1 VAAANR
7 PRGYREVRFEEQ
19 TSLLRYIM
27 RRLLMLIPTLIG
39 MSILI
44 FLMLRLLPGDIVTI
58 IAGTDSQMDDA
69 ATEKL
74 RESMGLNDPIPV
86 QYVKWLGD
94 IVQGDPGTSLR
105 SGRPVSELLGRALP
119 ITLELAFLAVI
130 MATMVAVPLGVVSA
144 VRRDTSFDFAARVG
158 GLVGLSL
165 PSFWI
170 GTLILL
176 FTSKAFGWAP
186 DIRFT
191 PFFENP
197 SKNLQQMILPAFAI
211 AIQLMAII
219 MRMTRATMLEV
230 LGQDF
235 VRTARAKGLRDRLV
249 VYRHGLRNALIPVI
263 TVIGFQLGA
272 LMGSSAI
279 IEVIFGLNGV
289 GNTLLQ
295 AIFNRDYPLVQAAT
309 LYLAIVF
316 VLINLTVDVLYAYID
331 PRIKQG

>member
-1 VAAANR
+1 M
-7 PRGYREVRFEEQ
+7 
-19 TSLLRYIM
+19 LRYIL
-27 RRLLMLIPTLIG
+27 RRLLMLIPTLVG

-44 FLMLRLLPGDIVTI
+44 FLMLRLLPGDIVDI
-58 IAGTDSQMDDA
+58 IAGADSQTDSA
-69 ATEKL
+69 ARAKL
-74 RESMGLNDPIPV
+74 RENMGLNDPIPV
-86 QYVKWLGD
+86 QYAKWLGD
-94 IVQGDPGTSLR
+94 ILQGDPGTSLR
-105 SGRPVSELLGRALP
+105 SGKPVSEILSRALP
-119 ITLELAFLAVI
+119 VTLELALLAVVI
-130 MATMVAVPLGVVSA
+130 ATLLAVPLGVISA
-144 VRRDTSFDFAARVG
+144 VRRDTGFDFASRVG
-158 GLVGLSL
+158 GLIGLSL

-170 GTLILL
+170 ATLFLL
-176 FTSKAFGWAP
+176 FTSKVFSWTP
-186 DIRFT
+186 SIRYKSLFDD
-191 PFFENP
+191 PIG
-197 SKNLQQMILPAFAI
+197 NLQQMALPAFAI

-235 VRTARAKGLRDRLV
+235 VRTARAKGLRNNIV
-249 VYRHGLRNALIPVI
+249 VYRHALRNALIPVI

-279 IEVIFGLNGV
+279 VEVIFGLNGM

-316 VLINLTVDVLYAYID
+316 VVINLTVDVLYAYLD